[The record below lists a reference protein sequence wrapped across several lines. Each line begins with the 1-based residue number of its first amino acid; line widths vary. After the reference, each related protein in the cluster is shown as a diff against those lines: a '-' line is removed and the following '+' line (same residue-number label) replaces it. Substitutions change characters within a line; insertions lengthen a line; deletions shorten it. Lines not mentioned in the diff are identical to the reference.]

1 MDGIGSRLSKIF
13 EKNTLMAYLIGFA
26 YSSMSTV
33 APMFV
38 IILNIL
44 LMGYFLDFSSLG
56 LIERELFSCTV
67 LYIFIFA
74 LLTCSPFNSV
84 LSRYMSDVIFE
95 ERYQDIRPC
104 YYLGLLMNLT
114 LSSLLGIPFCLWEH
128 FVGRVDVFYVF
139 TGYCGYIAL
148 VLVFYSMIYLSIA
161 KAYEKISLFYA
172 AGMVWAFFLSLFLR
186 YVLKWGIRE
195 SMLFALTTG
204 FFLIAFLEIAIVKRY
219 FMQNSNRY
227 SAVLRYFKK
236 YWQLVFANFFYIL
249 GLYIHNFV
257 FWNTDMK
264 LVLVKT
270 FVCSQPYDM
279 ATCLAMFTN
288 ISATI
293 IFITRV
299 EMYFHD
305 KYKNYSE
312 AVIGGRGRD
321 IDIAKSEMF
330 RQLSSELMSLARI
343 QFIITSVVYLLC
355 VVFLPRFGFSS
366 LTLRIYPCLVVGYFI
381 VFLMYCE
388 IIFLYYFNDLNG
400 AMLTSLTFCLVTL
413 SGSVFATGLSELW
426 YGIGV
431 VMGAFCGWTVA
442 YFRLRYIER
451 HLDAHI
457 FCKGSFLKPGMGTRP
472 PRKVYD
478 KSARKEGKEA

>member
-1 MDGIGSRLSKIF
+1 MAGIGTKLTKIF
-13 EKNTLMAYLIGFA
+13 EKSTITTYLIGFG

-33 APMFV
+33 TPMFV

-44 LMGYFLDFSSLG
+44 LMGHFLEFSSLG
-56 LIERELFSCTV
+56 IVERELFSCTV
-67 LYIFIFA
+67 LYIFIFS
-74 LLTCSPFNSV
+74 LLTCAPFNSV
-84 LSRYMSDVIFE
+84 LSKYMSDVIYE

-104 YYLGLLMNLT
+104 YYLGLLMNLS

-161 KAYEKISLFYA
+161 KAYQKISLFYTI
-172 AGMVWAFFLSLFLR
+172 GMVWAFFFSLFLR
-186 YVLKWGIRE
+186 FILGWGIRE
-195 SMLFALTTG
+195 SMLFALMTG
-204 FFLIAFLEIAIVKRY
+204 FYLIAFLEIAVVKRY
-219 FMQNSNRY
+219 FVQNSNRY
-227 SAVLRYFKK
+227 KSVLRYFKK
-236 YWQLVFANFFYIL
+236 YWQLVVANFCYIL

-257 FWNTDMK
+257 FWTTDMRM
-264 LVLVKT
+264 VLVKT
-270 FVCSQPYDM
+270 FVCNQPYDM

-312 AVIGGRGRD
+312 AVIGGRGAD

-330 RQLSSELMSLARI
+330 RQLSSELLSLVRI
-343 QFIITSVVYLLC
+343 QFIITAVAYLLC
-355 VVFLPRFGFSS
+355 VVILPRFGFSS
-366 LTLRIYPCLVVGYFI
+366 LTLRIYPCLTAGYFI
-381 VFLMYCE
+381 VFLMYSE
-388 IIFLYYFNDLNG
+388 IIFLYYFNDLAG
-400 AMLTSLTFCLVTL
+400 ATLTSLTFCVVTFL
-413 SGSVFATGLSELW
+413 GSIFAARLPELW
-426 YGIGV
+426 YGLGV
-431 VMGAFCGWTVA
+431 VMGAFSGFTAA
-442 YFRLRYIER
+442 YFRLRYMEK

-457 FCKGSFLKPGMGTRP
+457 FCEGSLLKPGMGTRP
-472 PRKVYD
+472 PVKVYD
-478 KSARKEGKEA
+478 RYEKRESGEM